1 MKNRSLNELRQTRD
15 AVYVPPRSY
24 EERMEDRKVG
34 KGYII
39 LDAAGNP
46 CVTCDDISC
55 ILEARPALNAEEVK
69 AHFLQADE
77 AFELPNGEVIRP
89 ISRRKRPD

>member
-15 AVYVPPRSY
+15 AVYVQPRSY

-34 KGYII
+34 MGYII
-39 LDAAGNP
+39 LDAAGTP

-55 ILEARPALNAEEVK
+55 ILEARPTLNAEEIN
-69 AHFLQADE
+69 AHFFNADE
-77 AFELPNGEVIRP
+77 PLELPNGEVIRP
-89 ISRRKRPD
+89 ISRRKRSA